1 MKHEITIVHDLKFFA
16 RPFGVSCSCGF
27 KAAAET
33 YKEAE
38 RIVKN
43 HQEYEASKNK
53 IMSPEPP
60 KC

>member
-1 MKHEITIVHDLKFFA
+1 MRHELTITHDVTFMA
-16 RPFGVSCSCGF
+16 RPFCVSCSCGF
-27 KAAAET
+27 KAAAEN
-33 YKEAE
+33 YKAAE

-53 IMSPEPP
+53 IMSPETP